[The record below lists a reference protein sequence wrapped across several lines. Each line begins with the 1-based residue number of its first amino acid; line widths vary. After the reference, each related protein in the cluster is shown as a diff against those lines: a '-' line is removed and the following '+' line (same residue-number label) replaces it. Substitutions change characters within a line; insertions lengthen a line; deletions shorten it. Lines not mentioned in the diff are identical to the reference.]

1 MQSASDDGSKK
12 LFQYWATAGG
22 GGLRILF
29 NKASRSTICI
39 DYARGSHKS
48 SGFFFGLNEV
58 F

>member
-1 MQSASDDGSKK
+1 MTGQK

-22 GGLRILF
+22 AGKIF